1 MPGMVLADKGA
12 SLTAAD
18 LTGPQKVAVLCM
30 ALGAEEAVKLTQ
42 SLSPDEAEEIS
53 FHIAQME
60 QVSSSTVEAVFNEWA
75 DMAVAVDSLAVGGLG
90 YATEVL
96 HKAFGAPKATQT
108 LTRIQS
114 QLADSAGLNRLRS
127 ADPGQ
132 LASTLRGE
140 HPQTIALVL
149 AHLEAQQ
156 TATVIRELEPMLGG
170 EVMYRMGR
178 MEKVAPDMM
187 LLVEKALSNEA
198 DLSFTRGLKAAGGPD
213 AVASVL
219 NHVSGTL
226 EKDLLDR
233 INERDAALC
242 EQIKNLMFVFEDLV
256 KLDDKSLQRLLREVE
271 ARVLSL
277 ALKSAKEE
285 LRNRIM
291 GGMSQRAVTELGQR
305 RLAGREHRRSSRRF
319 ARSRRQ
325 ARSSSPAAGRKMRSS
340 SRPHVVHAERAA
352 EVARWAPGDLA
363 PAARAAACM
372 TRSEMEYAR
381 QQAEQDAQ
389 ERGRSEL
396 EAQIEAAHSAGFD
409 AGFAQ
414 GEAAAMTRLR
424 TAIATA
430 EGAIDTMRANE
441 TEWQLAVAENVSA
454 LAVAVAHHIVGRAI
468 ETDPAIVA
476 ELVKRALAEFPID
489 QPVRVRVNPQDLSLL
504 SLPDI
509 SGGDPIAIAP
519 NRDVRWLAD
528 ARITPGG
535 CMVEGRDR
543 IIDGRVDTALER
555 VYRQLAR
562 VDA

>member
-30 ALGAEEAVKLTQ
+30 ALGAEEAVRLTQ
-42 SLSPDEAEEIS
+42 SLAPDEAEEIS

-60 QVSSSTVEAVFNEWA
+60 QVSSATVEAVFNEWA

-156 TATVIRELEPMLGG
+156 TATVIRELDPSLGG
-170 EVMYRMGR
+170 EVMYRMGC

-198 DLSFTRGLKAAGGPD
+198 DLSFTRGLRAAGGPD

-219 NHVSGTL
+219 NHVSGSL

-233 INERDAALC
+233 INERDAGLC

-256 KLDDKSLQRLLREVE
+256 KLDDRSLQRLLREIE

-277 ALKSAKEE
+277 ALKNAKED
-285 LRNRIM
+285 LRTRIM
-291 GGMSQRAVTELGQR
+291 NGMSQRAVTALKDEMSMLGAV
-305 RLAGREHRRSSRRF
+305 RLRDVEA
-319 ARSRRQ
+319 AQ
-325 ARSSSPAAGRKMRSS
+325 AQIVAQVRALEAAG
-340 SRPHVVHAERAA
+340 EITLTGGGT
-352 EVARWAPGDLA
+352 E
-363 PAARAAACM
+363 
-372 TRSEMEYAR
+372 
-381 QQAEQDAQ
+381 DAF
-389 ERGRSEL
+389 
-396 EAQIEAAHSAGFD
+396 IE
-409 AGFAQ
+409 
-414 GEAAAMTRLR
+414 
-424 TAIATA
+424 
-430 EGAIDTMRANE
+430 
-441 TEWQLAVAENVSA
+441 
-454 LAVAVAHHIVGRAI
+454 
-468 ETDPAIVA
+468 
-476 ELVKRALAEFPID
+476 
-489 QPVRVRVNPQDLSLL
+489 
-504 SLPDI
+504 
-509 SGGDPIAIAP
+509 
-519 NRDVRWLAD
+519 
-528 ARITPGG
+528 
-535 CMVEGRDR
+535 
-543 IIDGRVDTALER
+543 
-555 VYRQLAR
+555 
-562 VDA
+562 

>member
-1 MPGMVLADKGA
+1 VPGMVLADKGA

-42 SLSPDEAEEIS
+42 SLSPEEAEEIS

-60 QVSSSTVEAVFNEWA
+60 QVSASTVEAVFNEWA

-149 AHLEAQQ
+149 AHLESQQ
-156 TATVIRELEPMLGG
+156 TATVIRELEPQLGG

-198 DLSFTRGLKAAGGPD
+198 DLSFTRGLRAAGGPD
-213 AVASVL
+213 AVASIL

-277 ALKSAKEE
+277 ALKNAKEE

-291 GGMSQRAVTELGQR
+291 GGMSQRAVTAL
-305 RLAGREHRRSSRRF
+305 
-319 ARSRRQ
+319 
-325 ARSSSPAAGRKMRSS
+325 K
-340 SRPHVVHAERAA
+340 
-352 EVARWAPGDLA
+352 D
-363 PAARAAACM
+363 
-372 TRSEMEYAR
+372 EM
-381 QQAEQDAQ
+381 
-389 ERGRSEL
+389 S
-396 EAQIEAAHSAGFD
+396 
-409 AGFAQ
+409 
-414 GEAAAMTRLR
+414 MM
-424 TAIATA
+424 
-430 EGAIDTMRANE
+430 GA
-441 TEWQLAVAENVSA
+441 
-454 LAVAVAHHIVGRAI
+454 
-468 ETDPAIVA
+468 
-476 ELVKRALAEFPID
+476 
-489 QPVRVRVNPQDLSLL
+489 VRVRDVEAAQAQIVAQVRALEAAGEIQL
-504 SLPDI
+504 
-509 SGGDPIAIAP
+509 SGGGTE
-519 NRDVRWLAD
+519 D
-528 ARITPGG
+528 AFI
-535 CMVEGRDR
+535 E
-543 IIDGRVDTALER
+543 
-555 VYRQLAR
+555 
-562 VDA
+562 

>member
-1 MPGMVLADKGA
+1 MGAMVLADKGA

-60 QVSSSTVEAVFNEWA
+60 QVSSATVEAVFNEWA

-108 LTRIQS
+108 LSRIQS

-156 TATVIRELEPMLGG
+156 TATVIRELEPGLGG

-198 DLSFTRGLKAAGGPD
+198 DLSFTRGLRAAGGPD
-213 AVASVL
+213 AVASIL

-226 EKDLLDR
+226 EKDLLER

-242 EQIKNLMFVFEDLV
+242 EQIKNLMFVFEDLI

-277 ALKSAKEE
+277 ALKNAKEE

-291 GGMSQRAVTELGQR
+291 GGMSQRAVTALKDEMSMLGAV
-305 RLAGREHRRSSRRF
+305 RLRDVEA
-319 ARSRRQ
+319 AQ
-325 ARSSSPAAGRKMRSS
+325 AQIVAQVRALEAAG
-340 SRPHVVHAERAA
+340 E
-352 EVARWAPGDLA
+352 
-363 PAARAAACM
+363 
-372 TRSEMEYAR
+372 
-381 QQAEQDAQ
+381 
-389 ERGRSEL
+389 
-396 EAQIEAAHSAGFD
+396 
-409 AGFAQ
+409 
-414 GEAAAMTRLR
+414 
-424 TAIATA
+424 IA
-430 EGAIDTMRANE
+430 
-441 TEWQLAVAENVSA
+441 L
-454 LAVAVAHHIVGRAI
+454 
-468 ETDPAIVA
+468 
-476 ELVKRALAEFPID
+476 
-489 QPVRVRVNPQDLSLL
+489 
-504 SLPDI
+504 
-509 SGGDPIAIAP
+509 SGGGTE
-519 NRDVRWLAD
+519 D
-528 ARITPGG
+528 AFI
-535 CMVEGRDR
+535 E
-543 IIDGRVDTALER
+543 
-555 VYRQLAR
+555 
-562 VDA
+562 

>member
-1 MPGMVLADKGA
+1 MVLADKGA

-291 GGMSQRAVTELGQR
+291 GGMSQRAVTAL
-305 RLAGREHRRSSRRF
+305 
-319 ARSRRQ
+319 
-325 ARSSSPAAGRKMRSS
+325 K
-340 SRPHVVHAERAA
+340 
-352 EVARWAPGDLA
+352 D
-363 PAARAAACM
+363 
-372 TRSEMEYAR
+372 EM
-381 QQAEQDAQ
+381 
-389 ERGRSEL
+389 
-396 EAQIEAAHSAGFD
+396 
-409 AGFAQ
+409 
-414 GEAAAMTRLR
+414 AMM
-424 TAIATA
+424 
-430 EGAIDTMRANE
+430 GA
-441 TEWQLAVAENVSA
+441 
-454 LAVAVAHHIVGRAI
+454 
-468 ETDPAIVA
+468 
-476 ELVKRALAEFPID
+476 
-489 QPVRVRVNPQDLSLL
+489 VRVRDVEAAQAQIVAQVRALEAAGEIQLS
-504 SLPDI
+504 
-509 SGGDPIAIAP
+509 SGGTE
-519 NRDVRWLAD
+519 D
-528 ARITPGG
+528 AFI
-535 CMVEGRDR
+535 E
-543 IIDGRVDTALER
+543 
-555 VYRQLAR
+555 
-562 VDA
+562 